1 MTYLIYIFALASHA
15 MILYIY
21 APILSTDSQSYC
33 EAMTTFL
40 NGAIDKWRTP
50 FYPLFIY
57 LCKLISPIDNFLFTV
72 CVMQSLIFI
81 YSAKFLHLLSGR
93 FIKNENIKLFILA
106 IYSIH
111 PSLTV
116 FNIHILSESLA
127 LSFMVFLIYNLI
139 RFSETL
145 KTKFIFSSIS
155 ITLVLLCLR
164 PAMLSILPVMAVYFT
179 SLYIIKKK
187 KTFLY
192 ALMTILIPVFFQIL
206 EQ

>member
-1 MTYLIYIFALASHA
+1 MMLNIFSALKTYKIQSFFNIKNMTYLIYIFALASHA

-106 IYSIH
+106 IYSIVRLWRDKEKI
-111 PSLTV
+111 SSTGIQTV
-116 FNIHILSESLA
+116 
-127 LSFMVFLIYNLI
+127 V
-139 RFSETL
+139 
-145 KTKFIFSSIS
+145 
-155 ITLVLLCLR
+155 LR
-164 PAMLSILPVMAVYFT
+164 PQ
-179 SLYIIKKK
+179 
-187 KTFLY
+187 
-192 ALMTILIPVFFQIL
+192 LIVCS
-206 EQ
+206 